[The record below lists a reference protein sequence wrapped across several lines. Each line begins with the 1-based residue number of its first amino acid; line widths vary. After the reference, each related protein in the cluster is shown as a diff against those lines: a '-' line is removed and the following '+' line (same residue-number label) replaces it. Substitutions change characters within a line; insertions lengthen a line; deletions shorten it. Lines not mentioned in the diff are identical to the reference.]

1 MLEKESY
8 AMRLP
13 RIILGFL
20 SCMGTGVLLTW
31 SYYRAPLLAQFPQ
44 WTTSDLSLIFGVHNI
59 VISVMMAFFGF
70 ALKKIS
76 TRLGFLISAVLFLVG
91 LGGFYFLPTDNSG
104 AAYVMAFIL
113 YGIIAPTGVACGN
126 LLCYAI
132 YPAWYP
138 ERAGIVSGIMILAF
152 NITPIFTGA
161 LANGLLPDIGIL
173 GTLAVTGVIVTVSML
188 LSLPYG
194 IYPRKGDKLPPA
206 PVRPENKTSRDYT
219 TKEMLKSPAFWAIFF
234 FHGLLFAANLILA
247 DHAAG
252 IAVYFGVAALL
263 GMLFAPAK
271 GVSCVAVGWLMD
283 KFTTIGSM
291 IILGVLL
298 MVSSGV
304 MIAGAT
310 QSSAVLVIIGLVLC
324 SLACGGASS
333 IKAVALRFLFGSKN
347 FQQNIGVSY
356 LNIIVSASLTY
367 IASLVIEALD
377 GSYIGVFFIIL
388 SFGALALVFTAY
400 LHRYMKK
407 RDLELKE
414 AQV

>member
-1 MLEKESY
+1 MKEQKY

-13 RIILGFL
+13 RIALGFI

-31 SYYRAPLLAQFPQ
+31 SYYRAPLLEQFPQ
-44 WTTSDLSLIFGVHNI
+44 WTASNLSLIFGVHNI
-59 VISVMMAFFGF
+59 VISFMMAFFGF

-76 TRLGFLISAVLFLVG
+76 TRLGFALSALLFLIG
-91 LGGFYFLPTDNSG
+91 LGGFRFLPANNPG
-104 AAYVMAFIL
+104 VAFVMAFIL
-113 YGIIAPTGVACGN
+113 YGVIAPTGVACGN
-126 LLCYAI
+126 LLCYSV

-138 ERAGIVSGIMILAF
+138 ERSGIVSGIMIMAF
-152 NITPIFTGA
+152 NIAALFTGA
-161 LANGLLPDIGIL
+161 LAEKLLPGFGIL
-173 GTLAVTGVIVTVSML
+173 GTLALTGIVVAACML

-194 IYPRKGDKLPPA
+194 VYPGKEDKLPPA
-206 PVRPENKTSRDYT
+206 PVRPENKTSYDYT
-219 TKEMLKSPAFWAIFF
+219 TREMIKSPAFWALFF
-234 FHGLLFAANLILA
+234 FHALLFAANLILA

-291 IILGVLL
+291 VILSVFL
-298 MVSSGV
+298 MLSSGV
-304 MIAGAT
+304 MIIGAN
-310 QSSAVLVIIGLVLC
+310 QSSAVLVIVGLIMC

-356 LNIIVSASLTY
+356 LNIIVSASVTY
-367 IASLVIEALD
+367 VASLVIETLN
-377 GSYIGVFFIIL
+377 GSYTGVFFIIL
-388 SFGALALVFTAY
+388 FIGLLALVFTAY
-400 LHRYMKK
+400 LNRYMKK
-407 RDLELKE
+407 REKE
-414 AQV
+414 SQIHAP

>member
-1 MLEKESY
+1 MQKESY

-13 RIILGFL
+13 RLILGFI
-20 SCMGTGVLLTW
+20 SCMATGVLLTW
-31 SYYRAPLLAQFPQ
+31 SYYRAPLLEQFPQ
-44 WTTSDLSLIFGVHNI
+44 WTASNLTLIFSVHNI
-59 VISVMMAFFGF
+59 VISFMMAFFGF

-76 TRLGFLISAVLFLVG
+76 TRLGFAISALLFLVG
-91 LGGFYFLPTDNSG
+91 LGGFYFLPANNPS
-104 AAYVMAFIL
+104 AAFVMAFIL
-113 YGIIAPTGVACGN
+113 YGVVAPTAVASGN

-138 ERAGIVSGIMILAF
+138 ERAGVVSGIMILAF
-152 NITPIFTGA
+152 NITPIFAGA
-161 LANGLLPDIGIL
+161 FANSLLPNVGIL
-173 GTLAVTGVIVTVSML
+173 GTLALTGIVVTVFML
-188 LSLPYG
+188 LSLPFG
-194 IYPRKGDKLPPA
+194 AYPGKDDKLPPA
-206 PVRPENKTSRDYT
+206 PVRPENKSSRDYT
-219 TKEMLKSPAFWAIFF
+219 TREMLKSPAFWAIFF
-234 FHGLLFAANLILA
+234 FHGLLFAASLIFA

-252 IAVYFGVAALL
+252 IAVYFGAAALI

-291 IILGVLL
+291 VILSVLL

-304 MIAGAT
+304 MIVGAT
-310 QSSAVLVIIGLVLC
+310 QSSAVLVIIGLIMC

-356 LNIIVSASLTY
+356 LNIIFSAGLTY

-377 GSYIGVFFIIL
+377 GSYTGVFFIIL
-388 SFGALALVFTAY
+388 FIAIFALGFTAY
-400 LHRYMKK
+400 LNRYMKK
-407 RDLELKE
+407 QDQEL
-414 AQV
+414 Q